1 MGKVK
6 NLIWDEIE
14 LQNDQPPVR
23 AIPTQGDIKAAAAAR
38 YEAFERFDAD
48 RKAKRDTTES
58 HAAYRFAINH
68 EADVNCQ
75 RFHAILMGEV

>member
-14 LQNDQPPVR
+14 IQNDQPPVR
-23 AIPTQGDIKAAAAAR
+23 AIPTQSDLEAAHTAS

-48 RKAKRDTTES
+48 PSAENRE
-58 HAAYRFAINH
+58 AYMWAINRA
-68 EADVNCQ
+68 ADLRCQ
-75 RFHAILMGEV
+75 RFHAILMGDI